1 MINHDYYY
9 HIGKNHQ
16 FCQDYVTQ
24 GEQFIALSDGCS
36 SSPNTDIGARILSS
50 LAKKIIM
57 YPENDYQAFG
67 QFVSIEAQNVVEL
80 MNLEKTVLDA
90 TLLVAFLN
98 QKVVHIYMYGD
109 GCILL
114 KEHNGKIGYIDIS
127 FTNNM
132 PYYLS
137 YWNDKPRQQ
146 GYAEYSGRANTLRI
160 TNSLQS
166 NVSLIQ
172 FNKPLSFSFS
182 LEKYAVIAITS
193 DGVTEFLDTQHNLKL
208 PLRSV
213 AENLLDFKNYNGE
226 FVKRRMS
233 KVIQRYA
240 KQNIFPLDDVSLGA
254 FIWR

>member
-1 MINHDYYY
+1 MINQDYYY

-24 GEQFIALSDGCS
+24 GEQFIVLSDGCS
-36 SSPNTDIGARILSS
+36 SSPNTDIGARILSTI
-50 LAKKIIM
+50 AKKILLSPA
-57 YPENDYQAFG
+57 PEYQTFG
-67 QFVSIEAQNVVEL
+67 KIVSLEAQKIVEL

-90 TLLVAFLN
+90 TLLVAFLS
-98 QKVVHIYMYGD
+98 QKMVHIYIYGD

-146 GYAEYSGRANTLRI
+146 AYLIGGLETLRI

-166 NVSLIQ
+166 SVKLTL

-182 LEKYAVIAITS
+182 LEKYAAIAIAS
-193 DGVTEFLDTQHNLKL
+193 DGVTQFLDTQQNLKL
-208 PLRSV
+208 PLSSV

-226 FVKRRMS
+226 FVKRRMP
-233 KVIQRYA
+233 KVIKRYA

-254 FIWR
+254 FIYNL